1 MDQWQAHVSAG
12 ARPVFSAIDKCRTR
26 ALGYHLY
33 TCNQGSCAHQKMQF
47 HSCRNRHCPNCGGS
61 RQHQWVEARMREL
74 IPCKYF
80 HVVFTVP
87 HELNPAF
94 MGNRKA
100 MFGMLFDAA
109 HYTLL
114 KLGRDETF
122 MGAAPGIISVLHTW
136 GQNLSFHPHVH
147 CIVSGGGIDHPTGR
161 WKEAKKA
168 KYNALFPIQVIEQ
181 IYRARF
187 LHLFKRSVGK
197 GEVCLPA
204 GCQLQSLLDALYAK
218 RWVVYAKQP
227 FGGPQ
232 QVVEYL
238 GRYTQKVAINN
249 RRIKHIDAH
258 NRVTFVYKDY
268 AQGGV
273 KRTMRLEGE
282 EFLRRFEQHILP
294 RGFCKIRSCGLYA
307 NHNRKTRV
315 AEVLRQLKLPPHPEP
330 VHTPW
335 HITYFE
341 RRGVDPLKCPCCAEG
356 RLQLAAV
363 VRAPGGKLN
372 PEVRRE

>member
-1 MDQWQAHVSAG
+1 
-12 ARPVFSAIDKCRTR
+12 
-26 ALGYHLY
+26 
-33 TCNQGSCAHQKMQF
+33 
-47 HSCRNRHCPNCGGS
+47 
-61 RQHQWVEARMREL
+61 MREL

-87 HELNPAF
+87 HALNPVF
-94 MGNRKA
+94 MGNRKT
-100 MFGMLFDAA
+100 MFAMLFEAA

-114 KLGRDETF
+114 KLGRDERY

-147 CIVSGGGIDHPTGR
+147 CIVSGGGLDHPTGR

-181 IYRARF
+181 IYKGRF
-187 LHLFKRSVGK
+187 LHLLKCAVNQGA
-197 GEVCLPA
+197 VCLPA
-204 GCQLQSLLDALYAK
+204 GYDLQPLLDELYTK

-238 GRYTQKVAINN
+238 GRYTHKVAISN
-249 RRIKHIDAH
+249 RRIKKIDAKH
-258 NRVTFVYKDY
+258 RVTFVYKDY
-268 AQGGV
+268 ASGGAK
-273 KRTMRLEGE
+273 KRMRLDGA

-307 NHNRKTRV
+307 NHGRRTRV
-315 AEVLRQLKLPPHPEP
+315 AQVLRQMKVPPHPEP
-330 VHTPW
+330 VQTPW

-341 RRGVDPLKCPCCAEG
+341 RTGVDPLKCPCCAEG
-356 RLQLAAV
+356 RLQLVDV
-363 VRAPGGKLN
+363 VRAPSSKLQ
-372 PEVRRE
+372 PEVRLE

>member
-1 MDQWQAHVSAG
+1 
-12 ARPVFSAIDKCRTR
+12 
-26 ALGYHLY
+26 
-33 TCNQGSCAHQKMQF
+33 MQF

-87 HELNPAF
+87 HELNPIF

-161 WKEAKKA
+161 WKEAKKV

-197 GEVCLPA
+197 GEVCLSA

-218 RWVVYAKQP
+218 PWVVYAKQP

-238 GRYTQKVAINN
+238 GRYTHKVAISN
-249 RRIKHIDAH
+249 RRIKHIDAR

-341 RRGVDPLKCPCCAEG
+341 RTGVDPLKCPCCSEG

-363 VRAPGGKLN
+363 VSAGKGKLQ
-372 PEVRRE
+372 PEVRLE

>member
-1 MDQWQAHVSAG
+1 
-12 ARPVFSAIDKCRTR
+12 
-26 ALGYHLY
+26 
-33 TCNQGSCAHQKMQF
+33 MQF
-47 HSCRNRHCPNCGGS
+47 HSCRNRHCPSCGGS
-61 RQHQWVEARMREL
+61 RQHAWVEARMREL

-87 HELNPAF
+87 HALNPVF

-100 MFGMLFDAA
+100 MFSMLFDAA

-114 KLGRDETF
+114 KLGRDDKF

-147 CIVSGGGIDHPTGR
+147 CIVSGGGVEHPTGR

-187 LHLFKRSVGK
+187 LHLLKGAVGQ
-197 GEVCLPA
+197 GVVCLPA
-204 GCQLQSLLDALYAK
+204 GCDLQSLLNDLYAK

-238 GRYTQKVAINN
+238 GRYTHKVAISN
-249 RRIKHIDAH
+249 RRIKKIDARH
-258 NRVTFVYKDY
+258 RVTFVYKDY
-268 AQGGV
+268 ASGGAK
-273 KRTMRLEGE
+273 KRMRLDGA

-307 NHNRKTRV
+307 NHGRKTRV
-315 AEVLRQLKLPPHPEP
+315 AEVLRQLKVPPHPEP
-330 VHTPW
+330 AHTPW
-335 HITYFE
+335 HIAFFE
-341 RRGVDPLKCPCCAEG
+341 RTGIDPLQCTECKHG
-356 RLQLAAV
+356 RLQLVDV